1 MNHDIVLDLIQALAV
16 APRTSEQVARA
27 TARKLKTV
35 QVAMALLRKR
45 GLVYV
50 VEDIPP
56 IIGKA
61 TAIYALQ
68 PDMRAW
74 AVSDCVRWASLPAQ
88 ERWQRRVDHHGEEA
102 IEREAERR
110 HAKCRATRSR
120 TVSRSGAAEAERP
133 TPAGTTPHMHLGEAA
148 PGV

>member
-27 TARKLKTV
+27 TARKLNTV
-35 QVAMALLRKR
+35 QVAVALLRKR

-56 IIGKA
+56 IVGKP
-61 TAIYALQ
+61 TAVYALQ
-68 PDMRAW
+68 PGMRAW
-74 AVSDCVRWASLPAQ
+74 AVPDCVRWACLPLQ
-88 ERWQRRVDHHGEEA
+88 ERWQRRVDHYGENV
-102 IEREAERR
+102 IEREAEKR

>member
-16 APRTSEQVARA
+16 APRTSEQAARA
-27 TARKLKTV
+27 TTRKLKTV

-61 TAIYALQ
+61 TAVYALQ
-68 PDMRAW
+68 PGMRAW
-74 AVSDCVRWASLPAQ
+74 AVPDCVRWASLPAQ
-88 ERWQRRVDHHGEEA
+88 ERWQRRVDHYGENV
-102 IEREAERR
+102 IEREAEKR

-120 TVSRSGAAEAERP
+120 TVSRSRSAEAERP
-133 TPAGTTPHMHLGEAA
+133 ASTSTPSHMRLGEAT